1 MKVAREKEQAT
12 AREQIEELRLK
23 LQREKNQEL
32 QVCCG
37 SLAMSRPS
45 PLLGEGRFSGCV
57 LLPVPPPQSL
67 RDRLTKDFKT
77 QLRAVQKRHDDA
89 MQTAQTE
96 WKKER
101 QDMREKLREE
111 LQTQV
116 LETTPLC
123 L

>member
-1 MKVAREKEQAT
+1 MKAAREKEQAT

-57 LLPVPPPQSL
+57 LLPVPPPPVAARSSDEGL
-67 RDRLTKDFKT
+67 
-77 QLRAVQKRHDDA
+77 
-89 MQTAQTE
+89 
-96 WKKER
+96 
-101 QDMREKLREE
+101 QDSAARGAEE
-111 LQTQV
+111 TR
-116 LETTPLC
+116 
-123 L
+123 